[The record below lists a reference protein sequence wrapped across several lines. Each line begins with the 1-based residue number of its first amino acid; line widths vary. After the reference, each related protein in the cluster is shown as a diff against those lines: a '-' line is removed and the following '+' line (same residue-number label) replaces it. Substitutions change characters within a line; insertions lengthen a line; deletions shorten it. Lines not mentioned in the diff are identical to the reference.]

1 MVNVMTGGAVSN
13 IMFFYYE
20 SAFSA
25 LPVSACSHSWVKGS
39 GLNRLA
45 LDLRSGGGYFVAVVR
60 PKSSARDLK
69 KYGRQTGTLI

>member
-25 LPVSACSHSWVKGS
+25 LPVAACSHLWVKGS
-39 GLNRLA
+39 SLNRLA
-45 LDLRSGGGYFVAVVR
+45 LDLRSGELQYFVAVVR
-60 PKSSARDLK
+60 PQVKC
-69 KYGRQTGTLI
+69 T